1 MLVRLF
7 LRRLVLSG
15 FTMVLVSMLIFG
27 ALEILPG
34 DVASRNLGRFATEE
48 QKAEFRQKM
57 HLDLPVEKR
66 YLNWIGHV
74 IQGDFGRSLSSDRP
88 VAAIIGPRLRNTLML
103 ATFSFLLSLPITFL
117 LAVISAMTRGN
128 WPDSVISVFTL
139 VGLSTPEFLM
149 GTIVLIMLAVRL
161 PLFPTMST
169 LESVT
174 NLQGYLRTAALPAM
188 TLAIVTSVYG
198 IRMLRDNLIEVLS
211 SDFIKM
217 AQLKGLSASQ
227 VAWRHALPN
236 AVLPTLNVSALN
248 LAYLIGG
255 VVVVERVF
263 VYPGMGDQLISAIEL
278 LDLPVVEGIVLIVSL
293 VYVLANLAADVLG
306 ILLTPRLR
314 AG

>member
-117 LAVISAMTRGN
+117 LAVISAMTRVELARQRDLGFHLGWAFN
-128 WPDSVISVFTL
+128 ARIPYGHDCSHHVSSAIAIVSDHVNTRKCYESSRLFANCGPPCDDL
-139 VGLSTPEFLM
+139 GHCHVGLWHPHAP
-149 GTIVLIMLAVRL
+149 G
-161 PLFPTMST
+161 
-169 LESVT
+169 
-174 NLQGYLRTAALPAM
+174 
-188 TLAIVTSVYG
+188 
-198 IRMLRDNLIEVLS
+198 
-211 SDFIKM
+211 
-217 AQLKGLSASQ
+217 QL
-227 VAWRHALPN
+227 
-236 AVLPTLNVSALN
+236 
-248 LAYLIGG
+248 
-255 VVVVERVF
+255 
-263 VYPGMGDQLISAIEL
+263 D
-278 LDLPVVEGIVLIVSL
+278 
-293 VYVLANLAADVLG
+293 
-306 ILLTPRLR
+306 
-314 AG
+314 